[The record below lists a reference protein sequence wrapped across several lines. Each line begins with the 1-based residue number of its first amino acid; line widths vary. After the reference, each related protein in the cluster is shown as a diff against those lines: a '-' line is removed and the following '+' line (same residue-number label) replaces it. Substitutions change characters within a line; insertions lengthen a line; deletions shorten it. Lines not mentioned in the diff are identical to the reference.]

1 MDVAALLALFRVDV
15 RDEAAPYLWSDAEVI
30 SYIDDAQKMFCRL
43 QGGIADSSSALTLLA
58 VSAGDEFA
66 AYDPRILKLRAAYRE
81 VDGRNL
87 ELLNFEDMQFRQA
100 ESDYGYRP
108 GFKIDNSEGELRALV
123 TGMEANK
130 VRLVRIP
137 TDNYDVRLVVYRLP
151 MVSITAKGQQLEIDE
166 QHHRHLLHWMKH
178 LAHQKQDA
186 EAYDRGRAEQFR
198 TEFFAYCDRA
208 KAERETR
215 EHKFRTVMY
224 GGY

>member
-1 MDVAALLALFRVDV
+1 MNSTALLALFRADV
-15 RDEAAPYLWSDAEVI
+15 RDEAVPYLWSDTEI
-30 SYIDDAQKMFCRL
+30 LSYIDDAQKMFCRL
-43 QGGIADSSSALTLLA
+43 QGGIADSSSALTLLEIA
-58 VSAGDEFA
+58 AGDKFA
-66 AYDPRILKLRAAYRE
+66 TYDPRILKLRSAYRE
-81 VDGRNL
+81 DNGREL
-87 ELLNFEDMQFRQA
+87 ELLNFEDLQFRQA

-130 VRLVRIP
+130 VRLWRVP
-137 TDNYDVRLVVYRLP
+137 TEAQDVRLVVYRLP
-151 MVSITAKGQQLEIDE
+151 MASITATNQPLEIDE

-186 EAYDRGRAEQFR
+186 ETYDRGRAEQFR
-198 TEFFAYCDRA
+198 TEFLVYCDQA
-208 KAERETR
+208 KAEREKR